1 MNRITWVDNL
11 RGMSVLAVIL
21 LHSTIA
27 VKGDAGH
34 FTGLTDTLNQLLAPV
49 RLGLMF
55 FVSGLFVD
63 AGLKKGF
70 GPFINN
76 KVKSILYPFVVWT
89 LVYGG
94 LKIAFSSMANTPQSP
109 LNIIVMHLSGG
120 GDITWFLHSL
130 FLFFI
135 AIVVIRQ
142 LPPYIVLPA
151 FMLASYLM
159 PAIDATTIFSSFD
172 NTHINKSLYLFVF
185 FYLGDLLVRKQ
196 ADIPRLAQNGT
207 ILGLSVISFVLLSTL
222 NLTMAEPLKQA
233 LLSPLALMSVPL
245 FVWVAVKLNSR
256 VVYYVGVNSI
266 VFYLS
271 HYLAIQ
277 FFSKIVKLNGSSPWI
292 HDVKFVLAFLTAL
305 AMPWTLCLMR
315 QRGWFNFLFS
325 LKQPKQAARVKTV

>member
-34 FTGLTDTLNQLLAPV
+34 FTGVTDTLNQLLAPV

-63 AGLKKGF
+63 AGLRKGF

-76 KVKSILYPFVVWT
+76 KIKSILYPFIVWT

-109 LNIIVMHLSGG
+109 LNIIMMHLSGG

-135 AIVVIRQ
+135 AIVFVRQ

-151 FMLASYLM
+151 FLAASYLL
-159 PAIDATTIFSSFD
+159 PAIDSTSMFSSFD
-172 NTHINKSLYLFVF
+172 NAHVNKSLYLFVF

-196 ADIPRLAQNGT
+196 ADIPQLAQNGA
-207 ILGLSVISFVLLSTL
+207 ILALSLISFIALSTI
-222 NLTMAEPLKQA
+222 NLTMAVPLKQA
-233 LLSPLALMSVPL
+233 LLAPLALLSVPL
-245 FVWVAVKLNSR
+245 FVWLAVKLRSR
-256 VVYYVGVNSI
+256 LVFYVGVNSI

-277 FFSKIVKLNGSSPWI
+277 FFSKIVKLNGPSPWS
-292 HDVKFVLAFLTAL
+292 HDLKFVLAFVTAL